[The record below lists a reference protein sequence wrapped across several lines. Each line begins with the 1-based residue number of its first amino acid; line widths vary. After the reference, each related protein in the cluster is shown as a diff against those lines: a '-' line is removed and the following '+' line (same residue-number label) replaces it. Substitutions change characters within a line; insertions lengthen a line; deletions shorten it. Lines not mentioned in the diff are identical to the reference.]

1 MIQHGGEAWLIHD
14 AASLSPTLPHSYT
27 CLANHLALALPHS
40 YTCTFRHCAR
50 PRSSYTV
57 SHDSDA
63 AFRHVTFH
71 SWRIL
76 FRRRSRA
83 SMRAPLS
90 RKGRPTLHC
99 LHIHSA
105 VTTMVRKTLW
115 SDVLVLPHTNLCSLL
130 PRGNKWM
137 ALPELCRYKRQDPS
151 TCCPGSLNALLSWRS
166 SSSPS
171 EEDELDEPSSES
183 LDAASLWGSTSLPLA
198 GSRGAP
204 ASLAS

>member
-76 FRRRSRA
+76 
-83 SMRAPLS
+83 RAPLS

-130 PRGNKWM
+130 SRGNKWM
-137 ALPELCRYKRQDPS
+137 ALLELCRYKRQDPS

-171 EEDELDEPSSES
+171 EEDELD
-183 LDAASLWGSTSLPLA
+183 AALVWGSTA

>member
-1 MIQHGGEAWLIHD
+1 M
-14 AASLSPTLPHSYT
+14 
-27 CLANHLALALPHS
+27 
-40 YTCTFRHCAR
+40 
-50 PRSSYTV
+50 
-57 SHDSDA
+57 
-63 AFRHVTFH
+63 FH

-90 RKGRPTLHC
+90 RKGRPTLRC

-105 VTTMVRKTLW
+105 VSTMVRKTLW

-130 PRGNKWM
+130 PRQNKWM

-151 TCCPGSLNALLSWRS
+151 TCCPGSLNALLFWRS

-198 GSRGAP
+198 GSRRQLHWHHDQRHFVQERPCRLTRIGLLP
-204 ASLAS
+204 PRPVHRWLRC